1 MAERRYSLVFY
12 AALVVAVGATYGVYK
27 LLERSKAS
35 ARIATVPVVVALSD
49 LPEGA
54 TIDRSLV
61 TANQWPVPTI
71 PAGAFSSP
79 DSVVGRV
86 TRVAVFKGE
95 PIVPGRLAPI
105 GTGPGLEVKITP
117 GKRAM
122 ALRINDVAGISG
134 FIQPNSRV
142 DVMVT
147 LANQAQGQKQQVA
160 KLFMENMRVLSVGHE
175 VQRDAQG
182 KPINAATIT
191 LEVMPEEAERLAVAT
206 SQGSIQLVLRGYGDP
221 DSIDTKGATSRD
233 VLSQLRVVQPEPT
246 RVATRPAPRQ
256 RRAPD
261 PAPAPAPPPVVVEV
275 PPKRPDSLVVRIYRG
290 AEVTQRKFDRGDS
303 TSPPPKDSASRP
315 RKVATP

>member
-12 AALVVAVGATYGVYK
+12 MALVVAAGATYGVYK
-27 LLERSKAS
+27 LLQHNREST
-35 ARIATVPVVVALSD
+35 RIATVPVVVALAD
-49 LPEGA
+49 MPEGA

-61 TANQWPVPTI
+61 TANPWPVPTI

-95 PIVPGRLAPI
+95 PIVPGRLAPA

-191 LEVMPEEAERLAVAT
+191 LEVTPEEAERLAVAT

-233 VLSQLRVVQPEPT
+233 VLSQLRVVQPEPE

-256 RRAPD
+256 RRAPE
-261 PAPAPAPPPVVVEV
+261 PAPAPPPVVVEV

-290 AEVTQRKFDRGDS
+290 AEVTQRKFDRSDS
-303 TSPPPKDSASRP
+303 TPPHPSDSSSRP

>member
-1 MAERRYSLVFY
+1 MAERRYSVVFY
-12 AALVVAVGATYGVYK
+12 AALVVAAGATYGVYK
-27 LLERSKAS
+27 LLQHNRES
-35 ARIATVPVVVALSD
+35 ARIATIPVVVTLTD

-54 TIDRSLV
+54 TIERNMV
-61 TANQWPVPTI
+61 TANPWPVPTI

-86 TRVAVFKGE
+86 TRVAVFRGE
-95 PIVPGRLAPI
+95 PIVPGRLAPV

-147 LANQAQGQKQQVA
+147 LANQKDGQRQQVA

-182 KPINAATIT
+182 KPINAATAT
-191 LEVMPEEAERLAVAT
+191 LEVTPEEAERLAVAS

-233 VLSQLRVVQPEPT
+233 VLSQLRLDQPTPART
-246 RVATRPAPRQ
+246 VSRPAPRP
-256 RRAPD
+256 RRPE
-261 PAPAPAPPPVVVEV
+261 PEPPPQPVVVEA
-275 PPKRPDSLVVRIYRG
+275 PPKRPDSLVVKIYRG
-290 AEVTQRKFDRGDS
+290 AEVTQRKFDRNDS
-303 TSPPPKDSASRP
+303 TPPPKKASSP
-315 RKVATP
+315 

>member
-1 MAERRYSLVFY
+1 MAERRYSVVFY
-12 AALVVAVGATYGVYK
+12 AALVVAAGATYGVYK
-27 LLERSKAS
+27 LLQLNKEST
-35 ARIATVPVVVALSD
+35 RIATVPVVVALAD

-61 TANQWPVPTI
+61 TANPWPVPTI

-160 KLFMENMRVLSVGHE
+160 KLFMDNMRVLSVGHE

-191 LEVMPEEAERLAVAT
+191 LEVTPDEAERLAVAT

-233 VLSQLRVVQPEPT
+233 VLSQLRIVQPMPAQVVSRPASRPRPATPVPEPT
-246 RVATRPAPRQ
+246 PL
-256 RRAPD
+256 
-261 PAPAPAPPPVVVEV
+261 PVVVEA

-290 AEVTQRKFDRGDS
+290 AEVTQRKFDRNDS
-303 TSPPPKDSASRP
+303 TPPQKAINP
-315 RKVATP
+315 

>member
-1 MAERRYSLVFY
+1 MAERRYSVVFY
-12 AALVVAVGATYGVYK
+12 AAIVVAAGATYGVYK
-27 LLERSKAS
+27 LLQHNRES
-35 ARIATVPVVVALSD
+35 ARIATVPVVVSLVD

-54 TIDRSLV
+54 TIDRNMV
-61 TANQWPVPTI
+61 TANPWPVPTI
-71 PAGAFSSP
+71 PAGAFSTP

-95 PIVPGRLAPI
+95 PIVPGRLAPV

-147 LANQAQGQKQQVA
+147 LTNTKDGKAQQVA

-182 KPINAATIT
+182 KPINAATATI
-191 LEVMPEEAERLAVAT
+191 EVTPEEAERLAVAA

-233 VLSQLRVVQPEPT
+233 VLSQLRQEPPPPVRT
-246 RVATRPAPRQ
+246 VSRPAPRP
-256 RRAPD
+256 RR
-261 PAPAPAPPPVVVEV
+261 PAPEPEPPPPVIVEV

-290 AEVTQRKFDRGDS
+290 AEVTQRKFDRSDS
-303 TSPPPKDSASRP
+303 TPPPKKASVP
-315 RKVATP
+315 R

>member
-1 MAERRYSLVFY
+1 MAERRYSVVFY
-12 AALVVAVGATYGVYK
+12 AAIVVAAGATYGVYK
-27 LLERSKAS
+27 LLQHNRES
-35 ARIATVPVVVALSD
+35 ARIATVPVVVSLVD
-49 LPEGA
+49 LPEGS
-54 TIDRSLV
+54 TIDRNMV
-61 TANQWPVPTI
+61 TANPWPVPTI
-71 PAGAFSSP
+71 PAGAFSTP

-95 PIVPGRLAPI
+95 PIVPGRLAPV

-147 LANQAQGQKQQVA
+147 LTNTKDGKAQQVA

-182 KPINAATIT
+182 KPINAATATI
-191 LEVMPEEAERLAVAT
+191 EVTPEEAERLAVAA

-233 VLSQLRVVQPEPT
+233 VLSQLRQEPPT
-246 RVATRPAPRQ
+246 PVRTVSRPAPRP
-256 RRAPD
+256 RR
-261 PAPAPAPPPVVVEV
+261 PAPEPEPPPPVIVEV

-290 AEVTQRKFDRGDS
+290 AEVTQRKFDRNDS
-303 TSPPPKDSASRP
+303 TPPPKKASVP
-315 RKVATP
+315 R

>member
-1 MAERRYSLVFY
+1 MAERRYSVVFY
-12 AALVVAVGATYGVYK
+12 AALVVAAGATYGVYK
-27 LLERSKAS
+27 LLQHNRES
-35 ARIATVPVVVALSD
+35 ARIATVPVVVSLVD
-49 LPEGA
+49 LPEGS
-54 TIDRSLV
+54 TVERNMI
-61 TANQWPVPTI
+61 TANPWPVPTI
-71 PAGAFSSP
+71 PAGAFSTP

-95 PIVPGRLAPI
+95 PLVPGRLAPV

-147 LANQAQGQKQQVA
+147 LANQGDGQKQQVA

-182 KPINAATIT
+182 KPINAATAT
-191 LEVMPEEAERLAVAT
+191 LEVTPDEAERLAVAA

-221 DSIDTKGATSRD
+221 DSIDTKGATSHD
-233 VLSQLRVVQPEPT
+233 VLSQLRIAQPTPVRTVSRQAPRPRRPAPEPT
-246 RVATRPAPRQ
+246 
-256 RRAPD
+256 
-261 PAPAPAPPPVVVEV
+261 PPPPQPVVVET
-275 PPKRPDSLVVRIYRG
+275 PPKRPDSLVVKIYRG
-290 AEVTQRKFDRGDS
+290 AEVTQRKFYRNDTTPS
-303 TSPPPKDSASRP
+303 NKTSVP
-315 RKVATP
+315 R

>member
-12 AALVVAVGATYGVYK
+12 IALIVAAGATYGVYK
-27 LLERSKAS
+27 LLQHNREST
-35 ARIATVPVVVALSD
+35 RIATVPVVVALAD
-49 LPEGA
+49 MPEGS
-54 TIDRSLV
+54 TIDRTMVS
-61 TANQWPVPTI
+61 ANPWPVPTI
-71 PAGAFSSP
+71 PAGAFTSP

-95 PIVPGRLAPI
+95 PIVPGRLAPV

-147 LANQAQGQKQQVA
+147 LANQAEGQKQQVA

-182 KPINAATIT
+182 KPMNATTAT
-191 LEVMPEEAERLAVAT
+191 LEVTPQEAERLAVAA

-221 DSIDTKGATSRD
+221 DSIDTRGATSTD
-233 VLSQLRVVQPEPT
+233 VLSQMRVPQPTPVRT
-246 RVATRPAPRQ
+246 VSRSAPRP
-256 RRAPD
+256 RRPD
-261 PAPAPAPPPVVVEV
+261 PEPAPAPPPVVVVE
-275 PPKRPDSLVVRIYRG
+275 PKRPDSLVVRIYRG
-290 AEVTQRKFDRGDS
+290 AEVTQRKFDRTDS
-303 TSPPPKDSASRP
+303 TPPTQKAIQP
-315 RKVATP
+315 

>member
-1 MAERRYSLVFY
+1 MAERRYSVVFY
-12 AALVVAVGATYGVYK
+12 AALVVAAGATYGVYK
-27 LLERSKAS
+27 LLEHNREST
-35 ARIATVPVVVALSD
+35 RIATVPVVVALAD
-49 LPEGA
+49 LPEGS
-54 TIDRSLV
+54 TIDRGVV
-61 TANQWPVPTI
+61 TANPWPVPTI

-95 PIVPGRLAPI
+95 PIVPGRLAPV

-147 LANQAQGQKQQVA
+147 LANQAEGQKQQVA

-182 KPINAATIT
+182 KPTNATTAT
-191 LEVMPEEAERLAVAT
+191 LEVTPQEAERLAVAA
-206 SQGSIQLVLRGYGDP
+206 SQGSIQLVLRGYVDP

-233 VLSQLRVVQPEPT
+233 VLSQLRVNQPTPVRT
-246 RVATRPAPRQ
+246 VSRPAPRP
-256 RRAPD
+256 RRTDPE
-261 PAPAPAPPPVVVEV
+261 PAPTPVPIVVEL
-275 PPKRPDSLVVRIYRG
+275 PPKRPDSLVVKIYRG
-290 AEVTQRKFDRGDS
+290 AEVTQRKFDRNDS
-303 TSPPPKDSASRP
+303 TPPAQKAVRP
-315 RKVATP
+315 

>member
-1 MAERRYSLVFY
+1 MAERRYSVVFY
-12 AALVVAVGATYGVYK
+12 AAIVVAAGATYGVYK
-27 LLERSKAS
+27 LLQHNREST
-35 ARIATVPVVVALSD
+35 RIATVPVVVSLVD
-49 LPEGA
+49 LPEGS
-54 TIDRSLV
+54 TIDRNMV
-61 TANQWPVPTI
+61 TANPWPVPTI
-71 PAGAFSSP
+71 PAGAFSTP

-95 PIVPGRLAPI
+95 PIVPGRLAPV

-147 LANQAQGQKQQVA
+147 LTNTKDGKAQQVA

-182 KPINAATIT
+182 KPINAATATI
-191 LEVMPEEAERLAVAT
+191 EVTPEEAERLAVAA

-233 VLSQLRVVQPEPT
+233 VLSQLRLEQPTPVRT
-246 RVATRPAPRQ
+246 VSRPAPRP
-256 RRAPD
+256 RR
-261 PAPAPAPPPVVVEV
+261 PAPEPEPPPPVIVEV

-290 AEVTQRKFDRGDS
+290 AEVTQRKFDRNDS
-303 TSPPPKDSASRP
+303 TPPPKKASVP
-315 RKVATP
+315 R